1 MDDEDDVSLTPTTN
15 GSCSPETSRNRSQG
29 KSLVRLEM
37 YMVLLCQLMSCST
50 SKLLQIRGLLLF
62 ILESLEC
69 FRLLSVSAYPRRARF
84 VYYDIFNPFLSR
96 GMIRCADFPII
107 MVSNSLLL
115 PQYPREQDR
124 VTCTRTGIFRVYK
137 FKLCIAY
144 INVNSINRPSD
155 IIV

>member
-37 YMVLLCQLMSCST
+37 YMVLLCQLMSCPT
-50 SKLLQIRGLLLF
+50 TTWRQIRGLLLF
-62 ILESLEC
+62 ILGFL
-69 FRLLSVSAYPRRARF
+69 RLLSVSAYAHRARF
-84 VYYDIFNPFLSR
+84 VYYDIFNPFLSHR
-96 GMIRCADFPII
+96 MIRCADFPII

-137 FKLCIAY
+137 FKLCITY
-144 INVNSINRPSD
+144 SNVNSVNRPSD